1 MKYKIL
7 VVDDEKDLAET
18 IKDQIEIFFTED
30 INVDLAFNGLDGAD
44 ILNSQKYDLI
54 ITDYKMPRMN
64 GAEMIQSIRAEQSAP
79 SYKTPIILI
88 TGFVADLKRNESL
101 PADITFLE
109 KPYNIQEFTETIRKN
124 LFYQKVYL

>member
-1 MKYKIL
+1 
-7 VVDDEKDLAET
+7 
-18 IKDQIEIFFTED
+18 
-30 INVDLAFNGLDGAD
+30 
-44 ILNSQKYDLI
+44 
-54 ITDYKMPRMN
+54 MPRMN